1 MSFRSTFSG
10 RFVSLLAT
18 AFLGSHLALQG
29 VALAEQAAS
38 ERIVAI
44 GGSVTEIVY
53 ALGEEDRLV
62 ARDTTST
69 FPPEATELP
78 DVGYI
83 RALSPEGVL
92 SVSPDMILMLDGA
105 GPPETLE
112 LLAKS
117 GIPIVSIPED
127 YSGEGIIQKVQ
138 AVGEALGVKEKA
150 EALNDSLRHALT
162 TAEEGNADRTK
173 DFKVLFVLSAKGGRI
188 LASGDET
195 AASGILKLAGA
206 KNATKG
212 FTGYKQLTDEAILE
226 AAPDVILMM
235 SNGRDHGT
243 SAQTLFDHPA
253 VALTPAGEHK
263 RLIQMLG
270 NYLLGF
276 GPRTPE
282 VIHELGAKLTEFGG

>member
-1 MSFRSTFSG
+1 MSFRSKFSS
-10 RFVSLLAT
+10 RFVFLFAT
-18 AFLGSHLALQG
+18 ALLGSHLFQQG
-29 VALAEQAAS
+29 TAAAEQAAA

-53 ALGEEDRLV
+53 ALGEEGRLI

-69 FPPEATELP
+69 FPPEAKELP

-105 GPPETLE
+105 GPPETLG

-127 YSGEGIIQKVQ
+127 YSGEGILQKVQ
-138 AVGEALGVKEKA
+138 VIGEALGVTEKA
-150 EALNDSLRHALT
+150 KALNDDLRLALST
-162 TAEEGNADRTK
+162 AAEENAKRTK
-173 DFKVLFVLSAKGGRI
+173 DIKVLFVLSAKGGRI
-188 LASGDET
+188 LASGEKT
-195 AASGILKLAGA
+195 AASGILKLVGA
-206 KNATKG
+206 ENAEKD
-212 FTGYKQLTDEAILE
+212 FTGYKQLSDEAILE

-235 SNGRDHGT
+235 SNGRDHGA

-253 VALTPAGEHK
+253 VSLTPAGENK
-263 RLIQMLG
+263 RLIQMPG

-282 VIHELGAKLTEFGG
+282 VIHELAAKLTEFGG